1 MRKFFLLSCLFFFL
15 GQTSF
20 AQPTEELPIEWDGF
34 RERLLTLALDPSVL
48 APVLAIVPVPPA
60 GSEEVTEISRQL
72 QQLLFLGLSPDL
84 PRQLIHPPQ
93 LQRILDDWNGSLR
106 LQSRPLT
113 NRELAGLAG
122 ADWLLEGLY
131 NQTQDGV
138 QVDLELQELLT
149 NRVLLR
155 EQLTWPIRL
164 FEIPQAPETAGVK
177 SPAESTEIISPSD
190 EKNTAE
196 TEIATSA
203 DTSTISTIN
212 ETATDSESLTTP
224 SVTAVIPTTPS
235 LASVPTGEVSE
246 QESLPDEPTQ
256 VTPEPDTTANT
267 SDEVAQPEA
276 SPTVDN
282 PEGIGEETTE
292 SQSIIAENEEAS
304 TPTLDPINEVDDLQ
318 DTETVAMIAPSTEA
332 IEAEPEDSAEMKMT
346 VENTAV
352 DNNNFDSSYT
362 QSLPETSAEPDP
374 TAALV
379 IPKGSSDRPGMALLE
394 GGSFQMGSWEGED
407 DEWPT
412 RQIELASF
420 YLDVH
425 EVTNAD
431 YAQCSECMR
440 GYGGFDTTLPEQPV
454 VYVDWENSARYCAS
468 IDKRLPTEAE
478 WEYATQAGSDVENSD
493 SVLAE
498 LREQAWFEM
507 TSQDLRSAAVV
518 GQRQPNAWG
527 LYDLQGNVIEWTA
540 DWYAP
545 YDQAKLQ
552 NPKGP
557 EAPPNPTYPQKV
569 ARGGAW
575 QGLFGRATE
584 AGLRSSRRY
593 GLAAWT
599 QAFNLGFRCAAD
611 AL

>member
-131 NQTQDGV
+131 SQTQDGV

-212 ETATDSESLTTP
+212 ETTTDSESATTP

-235 LASVPTGEVSE
+235 LASVPTSEVSE
-246 QESLPDEPTQ
+246 PESLPDEPTP
-256 VTPEPDTTANT
+256 VIPEPDTTANI
-267 SDEVAQPEA
+267 SEVAQPEV

-282 PEGIGEETTE
+282 PEGVGEETAE

-304 TPTLDPINEVDDLQ
+304 TPTLDPINKVDDLQ

-346 VENTAV
+346 VENTAA
-352 DNNNFDSSYT
+352 DNNSFDSSYT
-362 QSLPETSAEPDP
+362 QSLSETSAEPDP

-394 GGSFQMGSWEGED
+394 GGSFQMGSLEGED

-468 IDKRLPTEAE
+468 IGKRLPTEAE

-498 LREQAWFEM
+498 LREQAWFEI

-518 GQRQPNAWG
+518 GQRQPNVWG
-527 LYDLQGNVIEWTA
+527 LYDLQGNVMEWTA

>member
-131 NQTQDGV
+131 SQTQDGV

-164 FEIPQAPETAGVK
+164 FEIPQAPETADVK
-177 SPAESTEIISPSD
+177 SPAESTEIISPSE
-190 EKNTAE
+190 EKSAPE
-196 TEIATSA
+196 TETATSA

-212 ETATDSESLTTP
+212 ETATDSESPTTP

-246 QESLPDEPTQ
+246 PESLPDEPTP
-256 VTPEPDTTANT
+256 VIPEPDTTANI
-267 SDEVAQPEA
+267 SEVAQPEV

-282 PEGIGEETTE
+282 PEGVGEETAE

-318 DTETVAMIAPSTEA
+318 DTETVAMIAPSTED

-346 VENTAV
+346 VENTAA
-352 DNNNFDSSYT
+352 DNNSFDSSYT

-394 GGSFQMGSWEGED
+394 GGSFQMGSLEGED

-412 RQIELASF
+412 RQIELAPF

-431 YAQCSECMR
+431 YAQCSECVR

-468 IDKRLPTEAE
+468 IGKRLPTEAE

-493 SVLAE
+493 SVLAG
-498 LREQAWFEM
+498 LRDQAWFEM
-507 TSQDLRSAAVV
+507 TSQNLRSAAVV

-527 LYDLQGNVIEWTA
+527 LYDLQGNVMEWTA

>member
-48 APVLAIVPVPPA
+48 APVLAIVPIPPA

-177 SPAESTEIISPSD
+177 SPAESTEIISPSE
-190 EKNTAE
+190 EKNASE

-212 ETATDSESLTTP
+212 ETATDSESTTTP

-246 QESLPDEPTQ
+246 QESFPDEPTQ
-256 VTPEPDTTANT
+256 VIPEPDTTAST
-267 SDEVAQPEA
+267 SDEVLQPEV
-276 SPTVDN
+276 SPAADN
-282 PEGIGEETTE
+282 QEGIGEENTE
-292 SQSIIAENEEAS
+292 SQSITVENEEAI
-304 TPTLDPINEVDDLQ
+304 TQTLDPIDEVDDLQ
-318 DTETVAMIAPSTEA
+318 DTETVAMIAPAT
-332 IEAEPEDSAEMKMT
+332 AEMTPEDSVETEMT
-346 VENTAV
+346 VENTAA

-379 IPKGSSDRPGMALLE
+379 IPKGRSDRPGMALLE
-394 GGSFQMGSWEGED
+394 GGSFQMGSLEGED

-412 RQIELASF
+412 RQIELAPF

-431 YAQCSECMR
+431 YAQCIECVR

-468 IDKRLPTEAE
+468 IGKRLPTEAE
-478 WEYATQAGSDVENSD
+478 WEYATQAGSVMENSD
-493 SVLAE
+493 SVLVE

-507 TSQDLRSAAVV
+507 TSQNLRSAAVV

-527 LYDLQGNVIEWTA
+527 LYDLQGNVMEWTA

>member
-20 AQPTEELPIEWDGF
+20 AQPTEGLPTEWDGF

-131 NQTQDGV
+131 SQTQDGV

-177 SPAESTEIISPSD
+177 SPAESTEIISPSE
-190 EKNTAE
+190 EKSAPE
-196 TEIATSA
+196 TETATSA

-212 ETATDSESLTTP
+212 ETATDSESATTP

-246 QESLPDEPTQ
+246 PESLPDEPTP
-256 VTPEPDTTANT
+256 VIPEPDTTANI
-267 SDEVAQPEA
+267 SEVAQPEV

-282 PEGIGEETTE
+282 PEGVGEETAE

-346 VENTAV
+346 VENTAA
-352 DNNNFDSSYT
+352 DNNSFDSNYT
-362 QSLPETSAEPDP
+362 QSLSETSAEPDP

-394 GGSFQMGSWEGED
+394 GGSFQMGSLEGED

-431 YAQCSECMR
+431 YAQCSECVR

-468 IDKRLPTEAE
+468 IGKRLPTEAE

-527 LYDLQGNVIEWTA
+527 LYDLQGNVMEWTA

>member
-164 FEIPQAPETAGVK
+164 FEIPQTPETAEVK
-177 SPAESTEIISPSD
+177 SPAESIEIISPSE
-190 EKNTAE
+190 EKSAPE
-196 TEIATSA
+196 TEIATSE

-212 ETATDSESLTTP
+212 ETATDSESATTP

-246 QESLPDEPTQ
+246 QESLPDKPTQ
-256 VTPEPDTTANT
+256 VIPEPDTTANT

-346 VENTAV
+346 VENTAA

-374 TAALV
+374 TTALV
-379 IPKGSSDRPGMALLE
+379 IPKGSSDHPGMALLE
-394 GGSFQMGSWEGED
+394 GGSFQMGNLEGED

-412 RQIELASF
+412 RQIELAPF

-431 YAQCSECMR
+431 YAQCSECVR

-468 IDKRLPTEAE
+468 IGKRLPTEAE

-527 LYDLQGNVIEWTA
+527 LYDLQGNVMEWTA

>member
-1 MRKFFLLSCLFFFL
+1 TL
-15 GQTSF
+15 GVNNRI
-20 AQPTEELPIEWDGF
+20 IE
-34 RERLLTLALDPSVL
+34 
-48 APVLAIVPVPPA
+48 I
-60 GSEEVTEISRQL
+60 
-72 QQLLFLGLSPDL
+72 
-84 PRQLIHPPQ
+84 
-93 LQRILDDWNGSLR
+93 
-106 LQSRPLT
+106 
-113 NRELAGLAG
+113 
-122 ADWLLEGLY
+122 
-131 NQTQDGV
+131 
-138 QVDLELQELLT
+138 
-149 NRVLLR
+149 
-155 EQLTWPIRL
+155 
-164 FEIPQAPETAGVK
+164 EIPQTPETADVK
-177 SPAESTEIISPSD
+177 STAESNEISPSE
-190 EKNTAE
+190 EKSAPE
-196 TEIATSA
+196 TEIATSE

-212 ETATDSESLTTP
+212 ETATDSESPTTP

-256 VTPEPDTTANT
+256 VIPEPDTTANT
-267 SDEVAQPEA
+267 SDEVAQPEV

-282 PEGIGEETTE
+282 PEGIGEETSE

-346 VENTAV
+346 VENTAA

-394 GGSFQMGSWEGED
+394 GGSFQMGSLEGED

-412 RQIELASF
+412 RQIELAPF

-468 IDKRLPTEAE
+468 IGKRLPTEAE

>member
-190 EKNTAE
+190 EKNTTE

-212 ETATDSESLTTP
+212 ETATDSESPTTP

-235 LASVPTGEVSE
+235 LASVTTGEVSE

-346 VENTAV
+346 VENTAA

-394 GGSFQMGSWEGED
+394 GGSFQMGSLEGED

-468 IDKRLPTEAE
+468 IGKRLPTEAE

>member
-164 FEIPQAPETAGVK
+164 FEIPQTPETAEVK

-196 TEIATSA
+196 TEIATSE

-212 ETATDSESLTTP
+212 ETATDSESTTTL
-224 SVTAVIPTTPS
+224 SATAVIPTTPS

-246 QESLPDEPTQ
+246 QESLPDKPPQ
-256 VTPEPDTTANT
+256 VIPEPDTTANT
-267 SDEVAQPEA
+267 SDEVVQPEV

-282 PEGIGEETTE
+282 PEGIGEETAE

-394 GGSFQMGSWEGED
+394 GGSFQMGSLEGED

-468 IDKRLPTEAE
+468 IGKRLPTEAE

-545 YDQAKLQ
+545 YDKAKLQ

-557 EAPPNPTYPQKV
+557 ETPPNPTYPQKV

-593 GLAAWT
+593 GLAACT

>member
-131 NQTQDGV
+131 SQTQGGV

-177 SPAESTEIISPSD
+177 SPAESTEIISPSE
-190 EKNTAE
+190 EKSAPE
-196 TEIATSA
+196 TETATSA

-212 ETATDSESLTTP
+212 ETATDSESPTTP

-246 QESLPDEPTQ
+246 QESLPDEPTP
-256 VTPEPDTTANT
+256 VIPEPDTTANT
-267 SDEVAQPEA
+267 SDEVAQPKV

-282 PEGIGEETTE
+282 PEGVGEETAE

-346 VENTAV
+346 VENTAA
-352 DNNNFDSSYT
+352 DNNSFDSSYT

-394 GGSFQMGSWEGED
+394 GGSFQMGSLEGED

-468 IDKRLPTEAE
+468 IGKRLPTEAE

-527 LYDLQGNVIEWTA
+527 LYDLQGNVMEWTA

>member
-1 MRKFFLLSCLFFFL
+1 
-15 GQTSF
+15 
-20 AQPTEELPIEWDGF
+20 
-34 RERLLTLALDPSVL
+34 
-48 APVLAIVPVPPA
+48 
-60 GSEEVTEISRQL
+60 
-72 QQLLFLGLSPDL
+72 
-84 PRQLIHPPQ
+84 
-93 LQRILDDWNGSLR
+93 
-106 LQSRPLT
+106 
-113 NRELAGLAG
+113 
-122 ADWLLEGLY
+122 
-131 NQTQDGV
+131 
-138 QVDLELQELLT
+138 
-149 NRVLLR
+149 
-155 EQLTWPIRL
+155 
-164 FEIPQAPETAGVK
+164 
-177 SPAESTEIISPSD
+177 
-190 EKNTAE
+190 
-196 TEIATSA
+196 
-203 DTSTISTIN
+203 
-212 ETATDSESLTTP
+212 
-224 SVTAVIPTTPS
+224 
-235 LASVPTGEVSE
+235 EVSE
-246 QESLPDEPTQ
+246 PESLPDEPNP
-256 VTPEPDTTANT
+256 VIPEPDTTANI
-267 SDEVAQPEA
+267 SEVVQPEV
-276 SPTVDN
+276 SPAVDDQ
-282 PEGIGEETTE
+282 EVIIEETAE
-292 SQSIIAENEEAS
+292 SQSIIAENEKAS
-304 TPTLDPINEVDDLQ
+304 TPTLDPINEVDDSQ

-346 VENTAV
+346 VENTAA

-379 IPKGSSDRPGMALLE
+379 IPQGSSDRPGMALLE
-394 GGSFQMGSWEGED
+394 GGSFQMGSLEGED

-412 RQIELASF
+412 RQIELAPF

-425 EVTNAD
+425 EVTNAN
-431 YAQCSECMR
+431 YAQCSECVR
-440 GYGGFDTTLPEQPV
+440 GYGGFDTTMPGQPA

-468 IDKRLPTEAE
+468 IGKRLPTEAE

-527 LYDLQGNVIEWTA
+527 LYDLQGNVMEWTA

-545 YDQAKLQ
+545 YDQSKLQ

>member
-15 GQTSF
+15 GQTPF

-60 GSEEVTEISRQL
+60 DSEEVTEISRQL

-164 FEIPQAPETAGVK
+164 FEIPQTPETADVK
-177 SPAESTEIISPSD
+177 SPAESNEIISPSE
-190 EKNTAE
+190 EKSAPE
-196 TEIATSA
+196 TEIATSE

-212 ETATDSESLTTP
+212 ETATDSESATTP

-256 VTPEPDTTANT
+256 VIPEPDTTANT
-267 SDEVAQPEA
+267 SDEVVQPEV

-282 PEGIGEETTE
+282 PEGVGEETAE
-292 SQSIIAENEEAS
+292 SQSIITENEEAS
-304 TPTLDPINEVDDLQ
+304 TPTLGPISEVDDLQ

-346 VENTAV
+346 VENTAA

-394 GGSFQMGSWEGED
+394 GGSFQMGSLEGED

-468 IDKRLPTEAE
+468 IGKRLPTEAE
-478 WEYATQAGSDVENSD
+478 WEYATQAGSGVENSD

-498 LREQAWFEM
+498 LRDQAWFEM
-507 TSQDLRSAAVV
+507 TSQNLRSAAVV

-527 LYDLQGNVIEWTA
+527 LYDLQGNVMEWTA

-557 EAPPNPTYPQKV
+557 EAPPKPTYPQKV

>member
-131 NQTQDGV
+131 SQTQDGV

-177 SPAESTEIISPSD
+177 SPAESTEIISPSE
-190 EKNTAE
+190 EKSAPE
-196 TEIATSA
+196 TETATSA

-212 ETATDSESLTTP
+212 ETATDSESATTP

-246 QESLPDEPTQ
+246 PESLPDEPTP
-256 VTPEPDTTANT
+256 VIPEPDTTANI
-267 SDEVAQPEA
+267 SEVAQPEV

-282 PEGIGEETTE
+282 PEGVGEETAE

-346 VENTAV
+346 VENTAA
-352 DNNNFDSSYT
+352 DNNSFDSSYT

-394 GGSFQMGSWEGED
+394 GGSFQMGSLEGED

-431 YAQCSECMR
+431 YAQCSECVR

-468 IDKRLPTEAE
+468 IGKRLPTEAE

-527 LYDLQGNVIEWTA
+527 LYDLQGNVMEWTA

-593 GLAAWT
+593 GLATWT

>member
-48 APVLAIVPVPPA
+48 APVLAIVPIPPA
-60 GSEEVTEISRQL
+60 GSEEVTEISHQL

-131 NQTQDGV
+131 DQTQDGV
-138 QVDLELQELLT
+138 QVDLKLQELLT

-164 FEIPQAPETAGVK
+164 FEIPQAPETAEVK
-177 SPAESTEIISPSD
+177 SLAESTEIISPSD

-196 TEIATSA
+196 TEIASSA

-212 ETATDSESLTTP
+212 ETATDSESTTTP

-246 QESLPDEPTQ
+246 QESFPDEPTQ
-256 VTPEPDTTANT
+256 VIPEPDTTANT
-267 SDEVAQPEA
+267 SDEVAQPEV

-282 PEGIGEETTE
+282 PEGIGEETAE
-292 SQSIIAENEEAS
+292 SQSLIAENEEAS

-346 VENTAV
+346 VENTAA
-352 DNNNFDSSYT
+352 DNNNFDFSYT
-362 QSLPETSAEPDP
+362 QSLLETSAEPDP

-379 IPKGSSDRPGMALLE
+379 IPKGRSDCPGMALLE
-394 GGSFQMGSWEGED
+394 GGSFQMGSLEGED

-412 RQIELASF
+412 RQIELAPF

-431 YAQCSECMR
+431 YAQCIECVR

-468 IDKRLPTEAE
+468 IGKRLPTEAE
-478 WEYATQAGSDVENSD
+478 WEYATQAGSVMENSD
-493 SVLAE
+493 SVLVE

-507 TSQDLRSAAVV
+507 TSQNLRSAAVV

-527 LYDLQGNVIEWTA
+527 LYDLQGNVMEWTA

>member
-15 GQTSF
+15 GQTPF
-20 AQPTEELPIEWDGF
+20 AQTTEELPIEWDGF

-131 NQTQDGV
+131 SQTQDGV

-164 FEIPQAPETAGVK
+164 FEIPQAPETADVK
-177 SPAESTEIISPSD
+177 SPAESTEIISPSE
-190 EKNTAE
+190 EKSAPE
-196 TEIATSA
+196 TETATSA
-203 DTSTISTIN
+203 DTSTTSTIN
-212 ETATDSESLTTP
+212 ETATDSESPTTP

-235 LASVPTGEVSE
+235 LASVPTSEVSE
-246 QESLPDEPTQ
+246 PESLPDEPTP
-256 VTPEPDTTANT
+256 VIPEPDTTANI
-267 SDEVAQPEA
+267 SEVAQPEV

-282 PEGIGEETTE
+282 PEGVGEETAE

-332 IEAEPEDSAEMKMT
+332 IEAESEDSAEMKMN
-346 VENTAV
+346 VENTAA
-352 DNNNFDSSYT
+352 DNNSFDSSYT

-394 GGSFQMGSWEGED
+394 GGSFQMGSLEGED

-412 RQIELASF
+412 RQIELAPF

-431 YAQCSECMR
+431 YAQCSECVR

-468 IDKRLPTEAE
+468 IGKRLPTEAE

-527 LYDLQGNVIEWTA
+527 LYDLQGNVMEWTA